1 MDNQVFINP
10 ASMPR
15 PPKRFLAEPFAYH
28 QQIEVRIDNL
38 TNLGL
43 GVGRVDGWVVMIPFA
58 LPGERVRASVY
69 HNHKN
74 YSEAD
79 LVEVLDPS
87 PDRIAPRCPLFATCG
102 GCQYQNL
109 AYERQLEWKREQVA
123 SLLQRLA
130 GIQDATVDPVIPSP
144 LRYGYRSKIT
154 PHFQQP
160 RDGRIGPIGFL
171 QAGQRFKLVDV
182 PQCPIA
188 SEPLNRALTNIRAE
202 VHAKT
207 ETFRR
212 GATLLLRESLGG
224 EVLTGSEEICEQEVG
239 PIRFRFPAGGFF
251 QTNPSILPAF
261 VDHVRS
267 EAVRS
272 GARFLVDAYC
282 GSGLFA
288 LCCASGFER
297 VAGIEVNEGSLLRAR
312 ENAAANHIHHASF
325 LVGSAEAIFAQID
338 FPPAATAVV
347 IDPPRK
353 GCSPEFLE
361 QLFAFGPGSVVY
373 VSCDPATQMRDLAA
387 FREHGY
393 TLTRVQP
400 FDLFPQT
407 RHLECVVTLVKAGA
421 AHP

>member
-1 MDNQVFINP
+1 MFFTK

-15 PPKRFLAEPFAYH
+15 PPKRFLAEPFSYH
-28 QQIEVRIDNL
+28 QQIELRVDNL

-43 GVGRVDGWVVMIPFA
+43 GVGRIDGWVVMVPFA
-58 LPGERVRASVY
+58 LPGERVRARVY
-69 HNHKN
+69 RNHKN

-79 LVEVLDPS
+79 LIEVLEPS
-87 PDRIAPRCPLFATCG
+87 PDRIFPVCPLFTTCG

-109 AYERQLEWKREQVA
+109 TYERQLEWKREQVG
-123 SLLQRLA
+123 SLLHRLA

-160 RDGRIGPIGFL
+160 RDGQVGPIGFL

-188 SEPLNRALTNIRAE
+188 SAPLNQALANVRDE
-202 VHAKT
+202 VRSQP
-207 ETFRR
+207 ETYRR
-212 GATLLLRESLGG
+212 GATLLLRESAGG
-224 EVLTGSEEICEQEVG
+224 QVRTRSEEICEQRVG
-239 PIRFRFPAGGFF
+239 PITFRFPAGGFF
-251 QTNPSILPAF
+251 QTNPSILPTF
-261 VDHVRS
+261 VEHVRS
-267 EAVRS
+267 EAARA

-288 LCCASGFER
+288 LCCADGFER
-297 VAGIEVNEGSLLRAR
+297 VAGIEVNEGSLLWAR
-312 ENAAANHIHHASF
+312 ENATANGVPNAEFH
-325 LVGSAEAIFAQID
+325 VGSAEAIFAQID
-338 FPPAATAVV
+338 FPPDATAVV

-361 QLFAFGPGSVVY
+361 QLFRFSPKSVVY
-373 VSCDPATQMRDLAA
+373 VSCDPATQMRDLAS
-387 FREHGY
+387 FRQQGY
-393 TLTRVQP
+393 RLTRVQP

-407 RHLECVVTLVKAGA
+407 RHLECVVSLVRDGMEN
-421 AHP
+421 P